1 MVIIGVTLL
10 GWVLYPKV
18 SNWLRSK
25 PTATVERSCEAWS
38 KKYAVIPWNEF
49 PGDTLR
55 VGRGEEWVIRLSPT
69 DTSGVIILDPRARD
83 NWTFPTGITHKL
95 FPDGLHIVDAPG
107 KSIERGKRNTFRAWG
122 EGCLL
127 VRVSGT

>member
-55 VGRGEEWVIRLSPT
+55 VGWGEHWLIRLHPTEESGWVILHPKGST
-69 DTSGVIILDPRARD
+69 H
-83 NWTFPTGITHKL
+83 PTGEIEML
-95 FPDGLHIVDAPG
+95 FSDGLRITDAPG
-107 KSIERGKRNTFRAWG
+107 RDIGRGRRNTFRARG
-122 EGCLL
+122 DGCLL
-127 VRVSGT
+127 VDGGGA